1 MRGDVYIS
9 NDNCRILFCVND
21 CNYYNKSSIYKM
33 TFYPLLYK
41 GEDFFIMSK
50 NQITKDEIKVQV
62 ERLKTELYNDTT
74 WTSDPKGL
82 AHKYLNKVLDKIA
95 EYRV

>member
-1 MRGDVYIS
+1 MSGEHNILY
-9 NDNCRILFCVND
+9 DNRRILFCINGCD
-21 CNYYNKSSIYKM
+21 YYHKSSTYKM
-33 TFYPLLYK
+33 ILNPLLYK

-62 ERLKTELYNDTT
+62 EKLKTELYNERTYNGKD
-74 WTSDPKGL
+74 L

-95 EYRV
+95 EYRY